1 MVNIS
6 KEELDE
12 RKAILRRF
20 RTLLEEQRNKF
31 REYLNVLEKQQNSI
45 ATENAENLLTHTEIE
60 KQVVSN
66 LTNLQKVIVPMT
78 KMYNTINGK
87 MDVQEDEEISKIQG
101 ELSDLKSKVLK
112 QNEINQELLR
122 VHVDILRKQISNF
135 KNPYKN
141 NRSVYANA
149 QSHKIATLVQV
160 EV

>member
-1 MVNIS
+1 
-6 KEELDE
+6 
-12 RKAILRRF
+12 
-20 RTLLEEQRNKF
+20 
-31 REYLNVLEKQQNSI
+31 
-45 ATENAENLLTHTEIE
+45 
-60 KQVVSN
+60 
-66 LTNLQKVIVPMT
+66 
-78 KMYNTINGK
+78 MYNTINGK

>member
-1 MVNIS
+1 MANIS

-101 ELSDLKSKVLK
+101 ELSDLK
-112 QNEINQELLR
+112 
-122 VHVDILRKQISNF
+122 
-135 KNPYKN
+135 
-141 NRSVYANA
+141 
-149 QSHKIATLVQV
+149 
-160 EV
+160 

>member
-1 MVNIS
+1 MANIS

-31 REYLNVLEKQQNSI
+31 REYLNALEKQQNSI

>member
-1 MVNIS
+1 MANIS

-87 MDVQEDEEISKIQG
+87 MDVQEDEENSKIQG

-112 QNEINQELLR
+112 QNEINQDLLR